1 MRRVIRVTFGLVI
14 LYTKSGPPT
23 VHRRCLKVCGGGW
36 VSGWCVTTFR
46 CSALTRQV
54 GEAVR
59 IAKRGGE
66 GQILNSKA
74 KFDRCKIPR
83 LVVEEQEEKEMEKQ
97 MEQELASTKKN
108 IEEQASSWSS
118 EKYKEKRR
126 ADMMKWKIGQF
137 SNIGT
142 LSNKREQN

>member
-1 MRRVIRVTFGLVI
+1 M
-14 LYTKSGPPT
+14 
-23 VHRRCLKVCGGGW
+23 
-36 VSGWCVTTFR
+36 
-46 CSALTRQV
+46 
-54 GEAVR
+54 
-59 IAKRGGE
+59 
-66 GQILNSKA
+66 
-74 KFDRCKIPR
+74 
-83 LVVEEQEEKEMEKQ
+83 EEQEEKEIEKQ

-118 EKYKEKRR
+118 GKYKEKRR